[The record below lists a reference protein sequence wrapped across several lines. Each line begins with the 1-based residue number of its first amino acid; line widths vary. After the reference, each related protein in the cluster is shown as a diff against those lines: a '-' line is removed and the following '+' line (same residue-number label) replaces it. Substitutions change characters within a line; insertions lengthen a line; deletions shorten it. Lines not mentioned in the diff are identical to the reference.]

1 MIIKEAIVLLD
12 FKGNVNSTKFDSRSR
27 HNIYG
32 KRLRELTL
40 DKPLKFVVIS
50 RGSESG
56 SDVSDSIDFYEI
68 NCSRIQIVNFI
79 LSGIRVIRTSG
90 YSTKVI
96 VCGDPWESFLVG
108 KIFQIFLRDE
118 SKLQVQVHADI
129 SDINWRNSSFRNWI
143 RSKLHRYAF
152 NNCNQVR
159 VVSNT
164 LKRYIYSISSN
175 KNVLVIPV
183 PILVPSYLTKVYSEN
198 REFLKIGFFGRL
210 QKDRGTDD
218 LIRLAVKLNSC
229 RQDFALYVA
238 GTGSEERGLR
248 KNLIEAIGE
257 KRSVFLGQLNQSEV
271 WEQLTQLDVYLSLAP
286 SESYGLGIREA
297 IISGVPVLAI
307 KSNGAL
313 EAQNQ
318 FGAETVKFI
327 DSDISA
333 DSLSMVLN
341 EILSKEIV
349 RISPQELRQQNI
361 SLIDDLVG
369 AWIQLARS
377 NVRSDL

>member
-12 FKGNVNSTKFDSRSR
+12 FKGNVNSTKLDSRSR

-68 NCSRIQIVNFI
+68 KCSKIQIFKFI
-79 LSGIRVIRTSG
+79 FSGIRVIRKSG
-90 YSTKVI
+90 YLIKVI
-96 VCGDPWESFLVG
+96 VCGDPWESFLLG
-108 KIFQIFLRDE
+108 KIFQIFLRNE

-183 PILVPSYLTKVYSEN
+183 PIVVPSRLKKVYSESS
-198 REFLKIGFFGRL
+198 ELLKIGFFGRL

-218 LIRLAVKLNSC
+218 LIRLAVKLNSR

-238 GTGSEERGLR
+238 GTGSEESSLR
-248 KNLIEAIGE
+248 KNLKKAIGD
-257 KRSVFLGQLNQSEV
+257 KRSVFLGQLKHSEV
-271 WEQLTQLDVYLSLAP
+271 WKHLAQLDVYLSLAP

-307 KSNGAL
+307 QSNGAL
-313 EAQNQ
+313 EAQSQ

-327 DSDISA
+327 DSDMSA
-333 DSLSMVLN
+333 DSLSMALD
-341 EILSKEIV
+341 EILSKKFV
-349 RISPQELRQQNI
+349 RISPQEIREQNL

-377 NVRSDL
+377 GVSSAR